1 MKLTPHEQKILKI
14 ISKHPE
20 IVSNPKER
28 AKIAKANNLTEK
40 TLRNRIA
47 ELKKRGLVSKNMVET
62 MPDQTVGLDL
72 DIESVVKL
80 ILKRRFFII
89 KWTSL
94 ITLSFMLYSI
104 LATPYFESKITVY
117 PAGTLVESG
126 NVMNNL
132 QGIAESFGLGGVSN
146 NQTFN
151 IPDIVDSRRLKKSI
165 ILNKWETSKFTDK
178 VNLITFWELD
188 KPNIFNPR
196 KFVKRLL
203 PFSAPPKDTLGAQL
217 FEALEKIN
225 DAIIVTENRTGLI
238 EVTVLMEEPKLASNV
253 ANYIAQFI
261 KDFIAA
267 EEKKEAT
274 RNKNFIYEQL
284 LKSKDDLEESEDE
297 LTSFREKNPL
307 TRIPSLEEFRGR
319 LERNIQSNLQVYITL
334 RQQYEIAKIDEAKDH
349 LLVTIL
355 DEAEPAIYK
364 SKPKRTVITILGFI
378 VGLFFSFFIAF
389 FQSVALLDKSK
400 TNAS

>member
-1 MKLTPHEQKILKI
+1 MKLTPHEQKILSL
-14 ISKHPE
+14 ISENPE
-20 IVSNPKER
+20 IVTNPKER
-28 AKIAKANNLTEK
+28 SKIAKANKLTEK

-47 ELKKRGLVSKNMVET
+47 ELKKRGLISNNSNKN
-62 MPDQTVGLDL
+62 DFNQKISIDL
-72 DIESVVKL
+72 DIESLIQMLSEKKTF
-80 ILKRRFFII
+80 ILKWTFF
-89 KWTSL
+89 

-104 LATPYFESKITVY
+104 LATPYYESKITVY

-126 NVMNNL
+126 NMMNNL
-132 QGIAESFGLGGVSN
+132 QGIAESFGLGGVN
-146 NQTFN
+146 NSQTFN
-151 IPDIVDSRRLKKSI
+151 IPDIVNSRRLKKSI
-165 ILNKWETSKFTDK
+165 ILSKWETNKFKDK
-178 VNLITFWELD
+178 VNLVVFWELD
-188 KPNIFNPR
+188 KPNFLNPR
-196 KFVKRLL
+196 TLIKKIL
-203 PFSAPPKDTLGAQL
+203 PFSSAHKDTLGAQI
-217 FEALEKIN
+217 FDALEKMD
-225 DAIIVTENRTGLI
+225 DAILINENRTGLI
-238 EVTVLMEEPKLASNV
+238 EVTVLMEEPELASKI

-284 LKSKDDLEESEDE
+284 LKSKADLEKSEDE

-307 TRIPSLEEFRGR
+307 TRIPSLEEYRGR

-364 SKPKRTVITILGFI
+364 SKPKRTLITILGLI
-378 VGLFFSFFIAF
+378 TGLFFSFFTAF
-389 FQSVALLDKSK
+389 FISVYNLNKK
-400 TNAS
+400 N